1 MKVRLSNITKSFY
14 GAKALDDIQI
24 TLQGGEI
31 HCLVGEN
38 GAGKSTLI
46 KILAGHYFPDSG
58 QIFINDVEK
67 RFNSPRDSQN
77 NRIAVM
83 HQELMLVSE
92 MSVAENI
99 VLGKWPTGRVLTDK
113 KEMVDVARK
122 TLQRLGSNIDPNI
135 KVSQLSTGQQQM
147 VEIARALSQNI
158 EVLIMDEPTAA
169 LSDVDAKKLLEIVK
183 SLKKQNIAVLYVSH
197 RLEEVFEIADKIT
210 VFRDGKYVGSKTRE
224 QVTPDGIIKMMVG
237 KNVELGKR
245 RETLQRGKKVL
256 ELKNLTGH
264 KFSDVSFELYEGEVL
279 GLAGLV
285 GAGRSE
291 ILRAIYGVDRYE
303 SGEVF
308 LYGKREKIT
317 HPSQAKKKGIAMVPE
332 DRKTQGLVLI
342 HPVIENLTL
351 AILERVNKFGFVN
364 KKQQL
369 GVAKEYRQ
377 KLMIKTASLSNPVMS
392 LSGGNQQ
399 KVVLARSL
407 VTEPKIL
414 LLDEPTRGVDI
425 GAREEIHR
433 IIDQAVKNNMA
444 VLLVSSDLMELI
456 AVSDR
461 LIVLKEGKIK
471 GKFSNNLA
479 SKEEV
484 LHLATV

>member
-24 TLQGGEI
+24 SLQGGEI

-46 KILAGHYFPDSG
+46 KILAGHYTPDSG
-58 QIFINDVEK
+58 KIFINDVET
-67 RFNSPRDSQN
+67 RFNSPRDSQDN
-77 NRIAVM
+77 KIAVM
-83 HQELMLVSE
+83 HQELMLIPE
-92 MSVAENI
+92 MTVAENI
-99 VLGKWPTGRVLTDK
+99 VLGKWPTGRVLTDR
-113 KEMVDVARK
+113 KEMVNLARE
-122 TLQRLGSNIDPNI
+122 TLKRLGSGIDPNV
-135 KVSQLSTGQQQM
+135 KVSELSTGKQQM

-169 LSDVDAKKLLEIVK
+169 LSDVDAKRLLEIVK
-183 SLKKQNIAVLYVSH
+183 SLKEQNIAVLYVSH

-210 VFRDGKYVGSKTRE
+210 VFRDGKYVGSKPRDQLTKE
-224 QVTPDGIIKMMVG
+224 DIIKMMVG
-237 KNVELGKR
+237 KNVEMGKR
-245 RETLQRGKKVL
+245 RESLPRGKKVL
-256 ELKNLTGH
+256 ELKNLTSS
-264 KFSDVSFELYEGEVL
+264 KFEDISFELYEGEIL

-291 ILRAIYGVDRYE
+291 ILRAIYGVDKYD
-303 SGEVF
+303 SGEIF
-308 LYGKREKIT
+308 LYGKKEKVT
-317 HPSQAKKKGIAMVPE
+317 HPSQAKKRGIALVPE
-332 DRKTQGLVLI
+332 DRKTQGLILM
-342 HPVIENLTL
+342 HPVLENLTL
-351 AILERVNKFGFVN
+351 TILEKINKFGFVIKRQQGSIAKDY
-364 KKQQL
+364 KK
-369 GVAKEYRQ
+369 

-433 IIDQAVKNNMA
+433 IMDEAVKNKMA

-461 LIVLKEGKIK
+461 LVVLKEGKIK

>member
-245 RETLQRGKKVL
+245 RKTLQRGKKVL

-407 VTEPKIL
+407 ATEPKIL